1 MEEYPALWNVSVDSV
16 YLDTTYCKEQHDF
29 PSQSDVIERTKE
41 LVREH
46 LDEAAERGGKKTLI
60 AVGSYTIGK
69 ERIFL
74 ALAEMLGCNVWA
86 NAEKTR
92 VLKAIRDPRIENRL
106 VKSPNSAQVHVTDM
120 RTARNPASLAQYLD
134 MLNGRFDHVLA
145 VVPTGWTH
153 TGSAGSARGGGVAG
167 LRIRKAGQKVSKLEV
182 PYSEHSSFSELRRF
196 IRFLRLKSA
205 DKVIPTVNVGS
216 AESRAEMKR
225 YFKQWIEGA
234 PSPTKSGTKDIGT
247 FFKKL

>member
-1 MEEYPALWNVSVDSV
+1 
-16 YLDTTYCKEQHDF
+16 
-29 PSQSDVIERTKE
+29 
-41 LVREH
+41 
-46 LDEAAERGGKKTLI
+46 
-60 AVGSYTIGK
+60 
-69 ERIFL
+69 
-74 ALAEMLGCNVWA
+74 
-86 NAEKTR
+86 
-92 VLKAIRDPRIENRL
+92 
-106 VKSPNSAQVHVTDM
+106 M

-134 MLNGRFDHVLA
+134 MLNGRFDHVLS

-153 TGSAGSARGGGVAG
+153 SGSSRGEGVSG
-167 LRIRKAGQKVSKLEV
+167 LRIRRVSQKVSKLEV

-196 IRFLRLKSA
+196 IRFLRLRSA

-225 YFKQWIEGA
+225 YFKQWVEGA

>member
-1 MEEYPALWNVSVDSV
+1 
-16 YLDTTYCKEQHDF
+16 
-29 PSQSDVIERTKE
+29 
-41 LVREH
+41 
-46 LDEAAERGGKKTLI
+46 
-60 AVGSYTIGK
+60 
-69 ERIFL
+69 
-74 ALAEMLGCNVWA
+74 
-86 NAEKTR
+86 
-92 VLKAIRDPRIENRL
+92 
-106 VKSPNSAQVHVTDM
+106 M

-153 TGSAGSARGGGVAG
+153 SGSSRGEGVSG
-167 LRIRKAGQKVSKLEV
+167 LRIRKASQKVSKLEV

-196 IRFLRLKSA
+196 VRFLRLRSA
-205 DKVIPTVNVGS
+205 DKVIPTVNVGRP
-216 AESRAEMKR
+216 ESRAEMKR

>member
-1 MEEYPALWNVSVDSV
+1 
-16 YLDTTYCKEQHDF
+16 
-29 PSQSDVIERTKE
+29 
-41 LVREH
+41 
-46 LDEAAERGGKKTLI
+46 
-60 AVGSYTIGK
+60 
-69 ERIFL
+69 
-74 ALAEMLGCNVWA
+74 
-86 NAEKTR
+86 
-92 VLKAIRDPRIENRL
+92 
-106 VKSPNSAQVHVTDM
+106 M

-153 TGSAGSARGGGVAG
+153 SGHSGNSGSAGSSRGQGVSG
-167 LRIRKAGQKVSKLEV
+167 LRIKKVSQKVSKLEV

-196 IRFLRLKSA
+196 VRFLRLKSA
-205 DKVIPTVNVGS
+205 DKVIPTVNVGRP
-216 AESRAEMKR
+216 ESRAEMKR

>member
-1 MEEYPALWNVSVDSV
+1 MEEYPALWNVSVDTV

-46 LDEAAERGGKKTLI
+46 LDEAAASGGKKTLI

-205 DKVIPTVNVGS
+205 DRVLPTVNVGS